1 MLDKLTKKG
10 ITVLI
15 TVDEAT
21 NNQYMKTF
29 AHTFQGFLRSKFNV
43 FLLMTG
49 LYQNVQALQNQK
61 TLTFLYRSK
70 KITLSPLSL
79 VAIADSYEKNLLME
93 HKESIKAAKATMGMP
108 LLIKF
113 WAIYFM
119 KSQKES
125 SLPRCFQITIY
136 IFRNLFTKKSI
147 RSCRKEALIFLAQLK
162 TLRRQASLRRTF
174 SKTMANIVFIVKALS
189 IAEFLMDRRGA
200 KYLLPCHVLTYFYK
214 IWKNFMDSK
223 TF

>member
-15 TVDEAT
+15 AVDEAA

-119 KSQKES
+119 KSKKKAH
-125 SLPRCFQITIY
+125 FQGAFKLRFISFAICL
-136 IFRNLFTKKSI
+136 RKNLFGAVAKK
-147 RSCRKEALIFLAQLK
+147 
-162 TLRRQASLRRTF
+162 
-174 SKTMANIVFIVKALS
+174 
-189 IAEFLMDRRGA
+189 
-200 KYLLPCHVLTYFYK
+200 H
-214 IWKNFMDSK
+214 
-223 TF
+223 